1 MLKACTK
8 KTIIIFLL
16 VLASSQSVY
25 AEVNLY
31 RYDGKLPFI
40 RMMLGMM
47 DAMGVIDKLP
57 ANSVS
62 GYGGNSYSRYA
73 NNPMLRSPWS
83 QSPWVQ
89 AGQYG
94 TPGASPIWGSPEWG
108 VQPVD
113 RYTRGYYDQYG
124 YDGSGFSP
132 YWSQT
137 ELDGWVEE
145 PWEVSSWNAKA
156 HKPRPATRQVTR
168 PQPVQQPPQQ
178 PGNVPLVQ
186 NFNFAA
192 PENSGG
198 ERPVNRSPLARIAR
212 SGQPDRRPPMNSG
225 RAPGRQSANQ
235 PMKQPMRQPM
245 NQPVGQYGKPSPLAK
260 KRYQQLSQK
269 PCVTEFCGLKKPNL
283 NGLWVSQDGEMLGIN
298 NHRYLWSDGSSRY
311 LTGQIKV
318 QNEYL
323 VTSVDDHDKLIR
335 FKYKLAAN
343 NLLTMQPDGTIR
355 EFKKMSRSQYQYF
368 NSRGQ
373 AQNYSR

>member
-1 MLKACTK
+1 MSTCCA
-8 KTIIIFLL
+8 
-16 VLASSQSVY
+16 
-25 AEVNLY
+25 
-31 RYDGKLPFI
+31 
-40 RMMLGMM
+40 
-47 DAMGVIDKLP
+47 P
-57 ANSVS
+57 ANQGAVGLPQQLPGAEQLAHLGLSLQRAAQCLNGAETGLV
-62 GYGGNSYSRYA
+62 GVAELGVKADLNA
-73 NNPMLRSPWS
+73 DQVLRE
-83 QSPWVQ
+83 VGRGDALVVAAQ
-89 AGQYG
+89 AGVGAEQARVVGVGFQLQQAEQGQRQQG
-94 TPGASPIWGSPEWG
+94 TGGQDAARVAAAQGDGAPHQAGAGGRSVGGRRI
-108 VQPVD
+108 
-113 RYTRGYYDQYG
+113 R
-124 YDGSGFSP
+124 
-132 YWSQT
+132 
-137 ELDGWVEE
+137 
-145 PWEVSSWNAKA
+145 AA
-156 HKPRPATRQVTR
+156 
-168 PQPVQQPPQQ
+168 PQPVQQQPQQ
-178 PGNVPLVQ
+178 SSNVPLVQ

-192 PENSGG
+192 PENSGA

-335 FKYKLAAN
+335 FKYKLAGN

-355 EFKKMSRSQYQYF
+355 EFKRMNRSQYQYF

-373 AQNYSR
+373 TQNHSR